1 MAESNE
7 GTIEVFVPVALNS
20 AVALECD
27 VLDAKPPPQIKWF
40 DDQGEIQEIQ
50 NGNHVRFLDSGR
62 YLYINRLQAVHLQR
76 QYYCAVT
83 NANLSKE
90 ISAPTRYLLTDNL
103 TQGIL
108 VDYKQIGSLRAF
120 VGNSNFEFAFVGGV
134 YGDIVNETISILMV
148 DGREVAIL
156 GNIGIIREISTPG
169 IFSLEASITY
179 NGLMAL
185 RNGTLTVYGK
195 LKFYYCHYFGHTSK
209 ICKI

>member
-1 MAESNE
+1 MADSNE
-7 GTIEVFVPVALNS
+7 DTIEVFIPVALNS

-40 DDQGEIQEIQ
+40 DDQREIQEIR
-50 NGNHVRFLDSGR
+50 NGNRVRFLDSGR
-62 YLYINRLQAVHLQR
+62 YLYMNHLQAVHLQR

-90 ISAPTRYLLTDNL
+90 ISAPTRYVLTDNL

-108 VDYKQIGSLRAF
+108 VDYKQIGNLRAF
-120 VGNSNFEFAFVGGV
+120 VGNLNFEFAFVGGV
-134 YGDIVNETISILMV
+134 YGDIVNETINVLMV
-148 DGREVAIL
+148 DGIEVAIL
-156 GNIGIIREISTPG
+156 GNIGIIRKISMPG

-185 RNGTLTVYGK
+185 RNGTLTVYSK
-195 LKFYYCHYFGHTSK
+195 LKL
-209 ICKI
+209 